1 MSKSEHI
8 VHNIKFSKPNL
19 NKDIVLYEGHFN
31 HFNYDKHVHEEYTIS
46 LIEKGHMNAFLK
58 GFNHKFDKSSIITIN
73 PDEVHACK
81 IADNEE
87 YKHHSLYLKPNIVK
101 EILKLNFNKKQ
112 LSFSDIHF
120 SNPFIYNKLSFLIKP
135 ENISYFN
142 TFSWEC
148 ELIEVV
154 NSILQINSKATEPIE
169 LPSNHLLIKRVK
181 EYLHDNF
188 YIQISLDDIAKEFS
202 ISKYHFLRLF
212 KKHTFVSPHA
222 YLMLVRVEKA
232 KQFLQKGLSIID
244 TAYMCGFNDQSHL
257 NKRFKA
263 ITGLTPGEY
272 KNFFN

>member
-1 MSKSEHI
+1 M
-8 VHNIKFSKPNL
+8 
-19 NKDIVLYEGHFN
+19 
-31 HFNYDKHVHEEYTIS
+31 
-46 LIEKGHMNAFLK
+46 
-58 GFNHKFDKSSIITIN
+58 
-73 PDEVHACK
+73 
-81 IADNEE
+81 
-87 YKHHSLYLKPNIVK
+87 
-101 EILKLNFNKKQ
+101 
-112 LSFSDIHF
+112 
-120 SNPFIYNKLSFLIKP
+120 
-135 ENISYFN
+135 
-142 TFSWEC
+142 
-148 ELIEVV
+148 
-154 NSILQINSKATEPIE
+154 
-169 LPSNHLLIKRVK
+169 IKRVK

-244 TAYMCGFNDQSHL
+244 ATYMCGFNDQSHL